1 MLEQQQIVFTKKILL
16 KSVVIIIGLT
26 LLIIIYRRF
35 NPLAYDFF
43 PKCPFKAVTGLDCP
57 GCGSQ
62 RAIHQLLNF
71 NLIAAFKYNPL
82 LLLSIPYILIEIIFR
97 WIDPRIIYKQR
108 KVLYGPIAIKIILIV
123 VIAFSIGRNLLPKL
137 YTYLS

>member
-1 MLEQQQIVFTKKILL
+1 M
-16 KSVVIIIGLT
+16 
-26 LLIIIYRRF
+26 
-35 NPLAYDFF
+35 AYDFF